1 MGAIGNYVH
10 YYATNYIAN
19 GTKQGVNYAVA
30 RRRLSKDAGIL
41 GYWQKTH
48 NDVCANVRAA
58 VLANRS
64 IDLQQA
70 QDEYNEYRNAILHA
84 ENGVAQ
90 ETLEAIKV
98 LIAEK
103 YQLRP
108 EQLSVDEKNNY
119 LSVDDLSG
127 SGQRVRQLRKQKQ
140 EKIEGI
146 IKQQQAELSKVSTLM
161 HRIEQAINTVNDW
174 SNGSQK
180 KKSEI
185 IKKLNDLRETVSS
198 GVVELQKQV
207 QSGSL
212 QVTLPSGVAS
222 GTFVTREW
230 ARDFINKINKLLGP
244 VLYKSAPQV
253 IAAAEEMIALSIDL
267 QGEKLGENSIY
278 EALQQACNEK
288 GGSRSTWTKLP
299 NFVAINQDIANELA
313 QDGNF
318 QFRTLV
324 KDASGKYVG
333 EYTYGYKSTQSMQK
347 ADAYLTIDGKVAGL
361 SVKAYNL
368 KTGEPLSLVKDTPL
382 LNLIAGYD
390 TNGIEYANHF
400 LNVLAYHPDSNVSWF
415 NWKAIRNEAQATLA
429 VHILYSA
436 LSGRWTGKQEGFADI
451 LVVKDKSTADGVKFY
466 DVAAIVDDMQKNIYK
481 IYDAINV
488 TGGGFFDLENA
499 YQGNSAKV
507 GAGVSRRL
515 TRLLA
520 SAHSKKVSVSIAA
533 SDLGAAS

>member
-1 MGAIGNYVH
+1 MGAIGSYVH

-19 GTKQGVNYAVA
+19 GTKQGVNYAAA
-30 RRRLSKDAGIL
+30 RRRPPKDAGIL

-58 VLANRS
+58 VLANRN
-64 IDLQQA
+64 INLQQA
-70 QDEYNEYRNAILHA
+70 QDEYNEYRSAILHA
-84 ENGVAQ
+84 EDGVAQ
-90 ETLEAIKV
+90 ETLEAIKA

-103 YQLRP
+103 YQLHP

-140 EKIEGI
+140 EQIKGI
-146 IKQQQAELSKVSTLM
+146 VKQQQAELSRVSTLM
-161 HRIEQAINTVNDW
+161 QRIQAAIDTVDQW

-180 KKSEI
+180 KKDEI
-185 IKKLNDLRETVSS
+185 IEKLEELRKTISS
-198 GVVELQKQV
+198 GVTELQKQV

-212 QVTLPSGVAS
+212 NVTLPSGVAS
-222 GTFVTREW
+222 GVFVTREW

-244 VLYKSAPQV
+244 VLYKSTPQA
-253 IAAAEEMIALSIDL
+253 IAAAEEMIAMSIDL
-267 QGEKLGENSIY
+267 QGKKLGESSVY
-278 EALQQACNEK
+278 EALRQACNEK
-288 GGSRSTWTKLP
+288 GGTHGTWTKLP
-299 NFVAINQDIANELA
+299 NFISINQNIANELA
-313 QDGNF
+313 KDGNF
-318 QFRTLV
+318 QFRTSI
-324 KDASGKYVG
+324 KDASGKYTG

-347 ADAYLTIDGKVAGL
+347 ADAYFTIDGKAVGL

-368 KTGEPLSLVKDTPL
+368 KTGEPISLVKDTPL

-400 LNVLAYHPDSNVSWF
+400 LNVLAYHPDTNASWL

-429 VHILYSA
+429 VHVLYSA

-466 DVAAIVDDMQKNIYK
+466 DVATIVDEMQKNIYK
-481 IYDAINV
+481 MYDAISA
-488 TGGGFFDLENA
+488 GGSFFGLENS
-499 YQGNSAKV
+499 YQGSPANV
-507 GAGVSRRL
+507 GAGISHRL

-520 SAHSKKVSVSIAA
+520 SAHSKKISVSIAA
-533 SDLGAAS
+533 SDLGASP